1 VHSCIGVL
9 VQGYG
14 GRKTL
19 NQSFIQSI
27 NQSFIHSF
35 KMWTSQIKLALRSL
49 RKNKLNTAVKLA
61 GFIIGI
67 TSCLLVA
74 IYLQHELSYDAFHE
88 KGGRIVRVVM
98 EYGMGGQSGMV
109 NVTGNKVGP
118 AFKEDFAEV
127 ENSCRAIEYNQVVK
141 FRDQVFEEPHF
152 YYADSTFFDLF
163 TFPLLDGSPREA
175 LRAPRQV
182 VLAERMAKKYFGN
195 EDPMGKVLRVGTEAD
210 YTVTGIMQDPPAASQ
225 LKPDFIG
232 SFVSLKDASP
242 ERLSWW
248 NANYATYLLL
258 HNMESMPGLQA
269 KIPDYMR
276 RHANETGTAGDDF
289 LSYRLE
295 PLRDVHLRS
304 AVPGNFEPNGDIRY
318 IYILSAIG
326 LLILLI
332 STSSYVNLAM
342 AVSTERAKEIGVQK
356 VMGASR
362 GQLFSQ
368 HLLESLALTAV
379 ALVASAAL
387 VPALLPF
394 FETLFGRPLSAL
406 VLLSPVFLG
415 GLILFGVLA
424 ALLAGVYP
432 AAVLSG
438 FEPFRVLK
446 GAYKHSSSGAWLR
459 QSLIVFQFAV
469 SVILVIS
476 TLVLQ
481 GQMHYIQEKKLG
493 YDKSHVLALRA
504 DRQVVEKLEALR
516 SELVGQKG
524 IQSLSLVYETP
535 VHIKGGYNISKSVDG
550 EHSKMVT
557 ALPADEHF
565 LKTAGIELAAGSG
578 ISRADVEVAARLDSG
593 SDTSS
598 TMPVLIN
605 EAQARAFGW
614 APEEAALQFVNFNEK
629 RVQIKGVVKDFHF
642 ASLHEPIGNL
652 VIFPTSWGNTLMAK
666 LDGRD
671 LPGTLQ
677 FMENKWGQLAPHRP
691 FAFHFLDE
699 EFGQMYANE
708 WQTAK
713 LVTTFSWL
721 AILLACLALF
731 GVSSYSIIQRSRE
744 VSIRKVMGASM
755 GSIIGLL
762 SGSFLKLVL
771 WSLTAAI
778 PAGWYLMHQWLQNF
792 TYRIEIQWWMFALAA
807 LLALAAAFLSVSVQS
822 IRTAMVNPVEALR
835 GE

>member
-1 VHSCIGVL
+1 MLH
-9 VQGYG
+9 
-14 GRKTL
+14 
-19 NQSFIQSI
+19 
-27 NQSFIHSF
+27 
-35 KMWTSQIKLALRSL
+35 
-49 RKNKLNTAVKLA
+49 
-61 GFIIGI
+61 
-67 TSCLLVA
+67 
-74 IYLQHELSYDAFHE
+74 
-88 KGGRIVRVVM
+88 
-98 EYGMGGQSGMV
+98 
-109 NVTGNKVGP
+109 
-118 AFKEDFAEV
+118 
-127 ENSCRAIEYNQVVK
+127 
-141 FRDQVFEEPHF
+141 
-152 YYADSTFFDLF
+152 
-163 TFPLLDGSPREA
+163 
-175 LRAPRQV
+175 
-182 VLAERMAKKYFGN
+182 
-195 EDPMGKVLRVGTEAD
+195 VGTEED
-210 YTVTGIMQDPPAASQ
+210 YTVAGIMQDPPAASQ

-232 SFVSLKDASP
+232 SFVSLKDAHP
-242 ERLSWW
+242 ERLTWW

-258 HNMESMPGLQA
+258 YSIESMPGLQA
-269 KIPDYMR
+269 KIRVYMR
-276 RHANETGTAGDDF
+276 RHASETGAAGDDF

-332 STSSYVNLAM
+332 STSSYVNLAT

-356 VMGASR
+356 VLGASR

-379 ALVASAAL
+379 ALLASVAL

-394 FETLFGRPLSAL
+394 FETLFGRPLDAS
-406 VLLSPVFLG
+406 VLLSPVFMG
-415 GLILFGVLA
+415 GLILFGVVA
-424 ALLAGVYP
+424 ALLAGAYP

-481 GQMHYIQEKKLG
+481 GQMHYIREKKLG

-504 DRQVVEKLEALR
+504 DRQVIEKLEALR
-516 SELVGQKG
+516 SELVGQKD
-524 IQSLSLVYETP
+524 IRSLSLVYETP
-535 VHIKGGYNISKSVDG
+535 VHIKGGYNISKPAAG
-550 EHSKMVT
+550 EHPKMVA

-578 ISRADVEVAARLDSG
+578 ISRADVEVAAQRESG
-593 SDTSS
+593 SDTSAIMS
-598 TMPVLIN
+598 VLIN

-614 APEEAALQFVNFNEK
+614 TAEEAALQFVNFNGN
-629 RVQIKGVVKDFHF
+629 RVQVKGVVKDFHF
-642 ASLHEPIGNL
+642 ASLHEPIGKL

-666 LDGRD
+666 LDGPD

-677 FMENKWGQLAPHRP
+677 FMENKWKQLVPHRP
-691 FAFHFLDE
+691 FTYHFLDE

-721 AILLACLALF
+721 AILLAGLALF
-731 GVSSYSIIQRSRE
+731 GVSSYSIIQRSRG
-744 VSIRKVMGASM
+744 VSIRKILGASM

-762 SGSFLKLVL
+762 SGSFL
-771 WSLTAAI
+771 
-778 PAGWYLMHQWLQNF
+778 
-792 TYRIEIQWWMFALAA
+792 
-807 LLALAAAFLSVSVQS
+807 
-822 IRTAMVNPVEALR
+822 
-835 GE
+835 